1 MKRTINLYQDS
12 LKPKKERL
20 PFSSVLWLNGAA
32 LIVMLV
38 VVTALNF
45 TLGAKQQKLSEKT
58 RAIGQLNNEI
68 KTLSAALEKK
78 RDTQS
83 LQQQLERVSAKIE
96 NRKRLLAYLESGE
109 LSFDAAKYG
118 EVMDDLANFHNQNLW
133 LTSIDI
139 DTQTIR
145 LTGQTVAPSS
155 IPVWLKNLQNS
166 PFFQGKSFSSVQ
178 FDEVG
183 GSENVKQF
191 LISTN
196 FEGEAD
202 ESVPAAL

>member
-20 PFSSVLWLNGAA
+20 PFSKVLLLNGAA
-32 LIVMLV
+32 IGVMLV
-38 VVTALNF
+38 VVITLNI
-45 TLGAKQQKLSEKT
+45 TLGAKQKNLNEIT
-58 RAIGQLNNEI
+58 NAISQLNGEI

-83 LQQQLERVSAKIE
+83 LQQQLEKVNAKIE
-96 NRKRLLAYLESGE
+96 NRKRLLAYLDSGE
-109 LSFDAAKYG
+109 LSFDATKYG

-145 LTGQTVAPSS
+145 LSGQTLAPSS
-155 IPVWLKNLQNS
+155 IPVWLKKLQQS

-178 FDEVG
+178 FDEVDG
-183 GSENVKQF
+183 KENVKQF
-191 LISTN
+191 LISTD
-196 FEGEAD
+196 FEGDAD

>member
-20 PFSSVLWLNGAA
+20 PFSSVLWLNGAT

-45 TLGAKQQKLSEKT
+45 TLGAKQQTLSEKT
-58 RAIGQLNNEI
+58 RAIGQLNNEF
-68 KTLSAALEKK
+68 KKLSAALEKK

-83 LQQQLERVSAKIE
+83 LQQQLERVNAKIE

-109 LSFDAAKYG
+109 LSFDATKYG

-178 FDEVG
+178 FDEVD

>member
-1 MKRTINLYQDS
+1 
-12 LKPKKERL
+12 
-20 PFSSVLWLNGAA
+20 
-32 LIVMLV
+32 V
-38 VVTALNF
+38 VIALNI
-45 TLGAKQQKLSEKT
+45 TLGAKQKKLNEKT
-58 RAIGQLNNEI
+58 NAISQLNSEI

-83 LQQQLERVSAKIE
+83 LQQQLEKVNAKIE
-96 NRKRLLAYLESGE
+96 NRKRLLAYLDSGE
-109 LSFDAAKYG
+109 LSFDATKYG

-145 LTGQTVAPSS
+145 LSGQTLAPSS
-155 IPVWLKNLQNS
+155 IPVWLKKLQQS

-178 FDEVG
+178 FDEVDG
-183 GSENVKQF
+183 KENVKQF
-191 LISTN
+191 LISTD
-196 FEGEAD
+196 FEGDAD

>member
-20 PFSSVLWLNGAA
+20 PFSKVLLLNGAA
-32 LIVMLV
+32 IGVMLV
-38 VVTALNF
+38 VVIALNI
-45 TLGAKQQKLSEKT
+45 TLGAKQKKLNEKT
-58 RAIGQLNNEI
+58 NAISQLNSEI

-83 LQQQLERVSAKIE
+83 LQQQLEKVNAKIE
-96 NRKRLLAYLESGE
+96 NRKRLLAYLDSGE
-109 LSFDAAKYG
+109 LSFDATKYG

-145 LTGQTVAPSS
+145 LSGQTLAPSS
-155 IPVWLKNLQNS
+155 IPVWLKKLQQS

-178 FDEVG
+178 FDEVDG
-183 GSENVKQF
+183 KDNVKQF
-191 LISTN
+191 LISTD
-196 FEGEAD
+196 FEGDAD

>member
-20 PFSSVLWLNGAA
+20 PFSKVLLLNGAA
-32 LIVMLV
+32 IGVMLV
-38 VVTALNF
+38 VVIALNI
-45 TLGAKQQKLSEKT
+45 TLGAKQKKLNEKT
-58 RAIGQLNNEI
+58 NAISQLNSEI

-83 LQQQLERVSAKIE
+83 LQQQLEKVNAKIE
-96 NRKRLLAYLESGE
+96 NRRRLLAYLDSGE
-109 LSFDAAKYG
+109 LSFDATKYG
-118 EVMDDLANFHNQNLW
+118 EVMDDLANFHNQSLW

-145 LTGQTVAPSS
+145 LSGQTLAPSS
-155 IPVWLKNLQNS
+155 IPVWLKKLQQS

-178 FDEVG
+178 FDEVDG
-183 GSENVKQF
+183 KENVKQF
-191 LISTN
+191 LISTD
-196 FEGEAD
+196 FEGDAD

>member
-20 PFSSVLWLNGAA
+20 PFSSVLLLNGAA

-83 LQQQLERVSAKIE
+83 LQQQLERVNAKIE

-109 LSFDAAKYG
+109 LSFDATKYG

-178 FDEVG
+178 FDEVD

>member
-20 PFSSVLWLNGAA
+20 PFSKVLLLNGAA
-32 LIVMLV
+32 IGVMLV
-38 VVTALNF
+38 VVIALNI
-45 TLGAKQQKLSEKT
+45 TLGAKQKKLNEKT
-58 RAIGQLNNEI
+58 NAISQLNSEI

-83 LQQQLERVSAKIE
+83 LQQQLEKVNAKIE
-96 NRKRLLAYLESGE
+96 NRKRLLAYLDSGE
-109 LSFDAAKYG
+109 LSFDATKYG
-118 EVMDDLANFHNQNLW
+118 EVMDDLANFHNQDLW

-145 LTGQTVAPSS
+145 LTGQTLAPSS
-155 IPVWLKNLQNS
+155 IPVWLKKLQQS

-178 FDEVG
+178 FDEVDG
-183 GSENVKQF
+183 KDNVKQF
-191 LISTN
+191 LISTD
-196 FEGEAD
+196 FEGDAD

>member
-58 RAIGQLNNEI
+58 RAIGQLNTEI

-83 LQQQLERVSAKIE
+83 LQQQLERVNAKIE

-109 LSFDAAKYG
+109 LSFDATKYG

-178 FDEVG
+178 FDEVD

-196 FEGEAD
+196 FEGETD

>member
-109 LSFDAAKYG
+109 LSFDATKYG

-145 LTGQTVAPSS
+145 LTGQTVEPSS

-178 FDEVG
+178 FDEVD

>member
-20 PFSSVLWLNGAA
+20 PFSKVLLLNGAA
-32 LIVMLV
+32 IGVMLV
-38 VVTALNF
+38 VVIALNI
-45 TLGAKQQKLSEKT
+45 TLGAKQKKLNEKT
-58 RAIGQLNNEI
+58 NAISQLNSEI

-83 LQQQLERVSAKIE
+83 LQQQLEKVNAKIE
-96 NRKRLLAYLESGE
+96 NRKRLLAYLDSGE
-109 LSFDAAKYG
+109 LSFDATKYG
-118 EVMDDLANFHNQNLW
+118 EVMDDLANFHNQSLW

-145 LTGQTVAPSS
+145 LSGQTLAPSS
-155 IPVWLKNLQNS
+155 IPVWLKKLQQS

-178 FDEVG
+178 FDEVDG
-183 GSENVKQF
+183 KENVKQF
-191 LISTN
+191 LISTD
-196 FEGEAD
+196 FEGDAD

>member
-20 PFSSVLWLNGAA
+20 PFSSVLLLNGAA

-58 RAIGQLNNEI
+58 RAIGQLNTEI
-68 KTLSAALEKK
+68 KTLSAALERK

-83 LQQQLERVSAKIE
+83 LQQQLERVNAKIE

-109 LSFDAAKYG
+109 LSFDATKYG

-178 FDEVG
+178 FDEVD

>member
-20 PFSSVLWLNGAA
+20 PFSKVLLLNGAA
-32 LIVMLV
+32 IGVMLV
-38 VVTALNF
+38 VVIALNI
-45 TLGAKQQKLSEKT
+45 TLGAKQKKLNEKT
-58 RAIGQLNNEI
+58 NAISQLNSEI

-83 LQQQLERVSAKIE
+83 LQQQLEKVNAKIE
-96 NRKRLLAYLESGE
+96 NRKRLLAYLDSGE
-109 LSFDAAKYG
+109 LSFDATKYG
-118 EVMDDLANFHNQNLW
+118 EVMDDLANFHNQDLW

-145 LTGQTVAPSS
+145 LSGQTLAPSS
-155 IPVWLKNLQNS
+155 IPVWLKKLQQS

-178 FDEVG
+178 FDEVDG
-183 GSENVKQF
+183 KENVKQF
-191 LISTN
+191 LISTD
-196 FEGEAD
+196 FEGDAD

>member
-20 PFSSVLWLNGAA
+20 PFSKVLWLNGAA
-32 LIVMLV
+32 IGVMLV
-38 VVTALNF
+38 VVITLNI
-45 TLGAKQQKLSEKT
+45 TLGAKQKNLNEIT
-58 RAIGQLNNEI
+58 NAISQLNGEI

-83 LQQQLERVSAKIE
+83 LQQQLEKVNAKIE
-96 NRKRLLAYLESGE
+96 NRKRLLAYLDSGE
-109 LSFDAAKYG
+109 LSFDATKYG

-145 LTGQTVAPSS
+145 LSGQTLAPSS
-155 IPVWLKNLQNS
+155 IPVWLKKLQQS

-178 FDEVG
+178 FDEVDG
-183 GSENVKQF
+183 KENVKQF
-191 LISTN
+191 LISTD
-196 FEGEAD
+196 FEGDAD

>member
-20 PFSSVLWLNGAA
+20 PFSSVLLLNGAA

-83 LQQQLERVSAKIE
+83 LQQQLERVNAKIE
-96 NRKRLLAYLESGE
+96 NRKRLLAYLKSGE
-109 LSFDAAKYG
+109 LSFDATKYG

-178 FDEVG
+178 FDEVD

>member
-1 MKRTINLYQDS
+1 MKRTINLYQES

-45 TLGAKQQKLSEKT
+45 TLRAKQQTLSEKT

-83 LQQQLERVSAKIE
+83 LQQQLERVNAKIE

-109 LSFDAAKYG
+109 LSFDATKYG

-178 FDEVG
+178 FDEVD

>member
-20 PFSSVLWLNGAA
+20 PFSSVLLLNGAA

-68 KTLSAALEKK
+68 KTLSAALERK

-83 LQQQLERVSAKIE
+83 LQQQLERVNAKIE
-96 NRKRLLAYLESGE
+96 NRKRLLAYLKSGE
-109 LSFDAAKYG
+109 LSFDATKYG

-178 FDEVG
+178 FDEVD

>member
-20 PFSSVLWLNGAA
+20 PFSKVLLLNGAA
-32 LIVMLV
+32 IGVMLV
-38 VVTALNF
+38 VVIALNI
-45 TLGAKQQKLSEKT
+45 TLGAKQKKLNEKT
-58 RAIGQLNNEI
+58 NAISQLNSEI

-83 LQQQLERVSAKIE
+83 LQQQLEKVNAKIE
-96 NRKRLLAYLESGE
+96 NRKRLLAYLDSGE
-109 LSFDAAKYG
+109 LSFDATKYG

-145 LTGQTVAPSS
+145 LSGQTLAPSS
-155 IPVWLKNLQNS
+155 IPVWLKKLQQS

-178 FDEVG
+178 FDEVDG
-183 GSENVKQF
+183 KENVKQF
-191 LISTN
+191 LISTD
-196 FEGEAD
+196 FEGDAD

>member
-1 MKRTINLYQDS
+1 M
-12 LKPKKERL
+12 

-83 LQQQLERVSAKIE
+83 LQQQLERVNAKIE

-109 LSFDAAKYG
+109 LSFDATKYG

-178 FDEVG
+178 FDEVD